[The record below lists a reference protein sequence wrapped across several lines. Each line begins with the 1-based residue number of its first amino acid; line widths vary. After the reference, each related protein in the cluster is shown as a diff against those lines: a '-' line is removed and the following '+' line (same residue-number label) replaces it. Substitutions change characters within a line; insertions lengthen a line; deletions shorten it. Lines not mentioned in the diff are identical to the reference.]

1 MSEQPGHGPR
11 SLADATTMQVGGE
24 VTTWVEASTRD
35 EVAAAY
41 AAAIDD
47 DYTPLLLLGGG
58 SNTVASSE
66 PFDGTVL
73 HVATRG
79 IRTLPPAERPHRP
92 PGEEPPADDS
102 VVLRVE
108 AGEGWDALVAQ
119 TVADGL
125 AGLEALSGIPG
136 SVGAA
141 PIQNIG
147 AYGQEVASTL
157 LGIEL
162 LTRGEH
168 GELEVRWVPAA
179 ELRLGYRESA
189 IKRGL
194 LRGVVLSVDFR
205 LRRSADGRSQPIAYQ
220 QLATA
225 LGVDLGTR
233 VPLDDLRAA
242 VLELRRSKGMVLSD
256 DADSVSAGSFFTNPV
271 VSARFAATLPEDAPR
286 WSMSPQPSAVVV
298 PLDHAAAVDGAG
310 VDAAGLDALPPLD
323 RPVPQ
328 VKLSAAWLIERSGIG
343 RGFSLP
349 GSRAAISSKH
359 TLALTNRGG
368 ATGEQ
373 VAELARFVQAR
384 VENQFGVHLVPEP
397 VLVGLPL

>member
-1 MSEQPGHGPR
+1 MTVDPTEAGHAAAPR
-11 SLADATTMQVGGE
+11 TLAEATTMRVGGE
-24 VTTWVEASTRD
+24 AGHWVVATTREA
-35 EVAAAY
+35 VAAAY
-41 AAAIDD
+41 AAALEDD
-47 DYTPLLLLGGG
+47 ETPLLVLGGG
-58 SNTVASSE
+58 SNTVAASDR
-66 PFDGTVL
+66 FDGTVL
-73 HVATRG
+73 QVATRG
-79 IRTLPPAERPHRP
+79 IRTLAAPEPPRRPA
-92 PGEEPPADDS
+92 GEEPPVDDS

-108 AGEGWDALVAQ
+108 AGESWEALVAQ

-162 LTRGEH
+162 LEPDSQR
-168 GELEVRWVPAA
+168 VRQVPAA
-179 ELRLGYRESA
+179 ELRLGYRDSA
-189 IKRGL
+189 LKQGL
-194 LRGVVLSVDFR
+194 LPGIVLSVDLR
-205 LRRSADGRSQPIAYQ
+205 LHRAPDGRSQPVAYQ

-233 VPLDDLRAA
+233 VPLDDVRETVLR
-242 VLELRRSKGMVLSD
+242 LRRAKGMVLSD

-271 VSARFAATLPEDAPR
+271 VSARFANELPADAPR
-286 WSMSPQPSAVVV
+286 WSVAPRPTATIL
-298 PLDHAAAVDGAG
+298 PLDADTPAT
-310 VDAAGLDALPPLD
+310 DALPSLE

-328 VKLSAAWLIERSGIG
+328 VKLSAAWLIEHAGIQ
-343 RGFSLP
+343 RGFALP

-368 ATGEQ
+368 ATGEE

-397 VLVGLPL
+397 VLVNLPL

>member
-1 MSEQPGHGPR
+1 MRVGGDVEHWVVATTR
-11 SLADATTMQVGGE
+11 EAIATAYADAL
-24 VTTWVEASTRD
+24 
-35 EVAAAY
+35 
-41 AAAIDD
+41 DD
-47 DYTPLLLLGGG
+47 DETPLLVLGGG
-58 SNTVASSE
+58 SNTVAASE
-66 PFDGTVL
+66 RFDGTVL
-73 HVATRG
+73 QIATRG
-79 IRTLPPAERPHRP
+79 ILTVAAADPPHRP
-92 PGEEPPADDS
+92 AGEEPPPDDS
-102 VVLRVE
+102 VVLRIE
-108 AGEGWDALVAQ
+108 AGESWEGLVAQ

-157 LGIEL
+157 VSIEL
-162 LTRGEH
+162 LERET
-168 GELEVRWVPAA
+168 LQVRRVPAS
-179 ELRLGYRESA
+179 ELRLGYRDSA
-189 IKRGL
+189 LKQGL
-194 LRGVVLSVDFR
+194 LSGIVLSVDLR
-205 LRRSADGRSQPIAYQ
+205 LHRATDGRSQPVAYQ

-233 VPLDDLRAA
+233 VPLDDVRAT
-242 VLELRRSKGMVLSD
+242 VLGLRRSKGMVLSD
-256 DADSVSAGSFFTNPV
+256 DPDSVSAGSFFTNPI
-271 VSARFAATLPEDAPR
+271 VSARFANELPADAPR
-286 WSMSPQPSAVVV
+286 WSVAPRPSATVI
-298 PLDHAAAVDGAG
+298 PLDADTPATG
-310 VDAAGLDALPPLD
+310 ALPSLD

-328 VKLSAAWLIERSGIG
+328 VKLSAAWLIEHAGIQ
-343 RGFSLP
+343 RGFALP

-397 VLVGLPL
+397 VLVNLPL

>member
-1 MSEQPGHGPR
+1 MTAPMTSDGTAPGHAPAPR
-11 SLADATTMQVGGE
+11 TLADATTMRVGGE
-24 VTTWVEASTRD
+24 VEHWVVATTREAI
-35 EVAAAY
+35 AAAY
-41 AAAIDD
+41 AAALDD
-47 DYTPLLLLGGG
+47 ETPLLVLGGG
-58 SNTVASSE
+58 SNTVAASDR
-66 PFDGTVL
+66 FDGTVL
-73 HVATRG
+73 QVAARG
-79 IRTLPPAERPHRP
+79 IRTLAAPEPPRRPA
-92 PGEEPPADDS
+92 GEEPPVDDS

-108 AGEGWDALVAQ
+108 AGESWEALVAQ

-162 LTRGEH
+162 LEPET
-168 GELEVRWVPAA
+168 LQVRQVPAA
-179 ELRLGYRESA
+179 ELRLGYRDSA
-189 IKRGL
+189 LKQGL
-194 LRGVVLSVDFR
+194 LPGIVLSVDLR
-205 LRRSADGRSQPIAYQ
+205 LHRTSDGRSQPVAYQ

-233 VPLDDLRAA
+233 VPLEDVRET
-242 VLELRRSKGMVLSD
+242 VLQLRRAKGMVLSD
-256 DADSVSAGSFFTNPV
+256 DSDSVSAGSFFTNPI
-271 VSARFAATLPEDAPR
+271 VSARFANELPSDAPR
-286 WSMSPQPSAVVV
+286 WSVAPRPTATVL
-298 PLDHAAAVDGAG
+298 PLDA
-310 VDAAGLDALPPLD
+310 DAFATGALPSLD

-328 VKLSAAWLIERSGIG
+328 VKLSAAWLIEHAGIR
-343 RGFSLP
+343 RGFALP

-397 VLVGLPL
+397 VLVNLPL